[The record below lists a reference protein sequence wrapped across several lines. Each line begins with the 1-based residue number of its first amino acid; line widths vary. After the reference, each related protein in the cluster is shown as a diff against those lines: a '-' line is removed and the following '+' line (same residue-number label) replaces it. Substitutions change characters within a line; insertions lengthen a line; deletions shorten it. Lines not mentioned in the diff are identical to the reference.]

1 MTDSFPILR
10 RLACAILLAVLA
22 PALQAQSGAP
32 RAPAPRAGD
41 YIVAVV
47 NQELVTA
54 GEIDQRL
61 ERIQAEAARTNAT
74 LPPPQELR
82 KQVVDQL
89 INERV
94 LVTYARESGLKV
106 DEGELDRAVNNVA
119 LQNQLTPAQLRQKLR
134 QDGLDYQK
142 FRSSLRD
149 QILMERVRE
158 REVMN
163 RIQVTEAE
171 IDAFLAERRAA
182 AGSSTKLNIAQI
194 LVSVP
199 DGASVTEVA
208 QRRARALA
216 ALARVR
222 GGENFEAVAR
232 EVSEDGNRAQGGV
245 IGLRPADRLPDV
257 FVDAVRG
264 LGNGEITPE
273 LLRTGAGFHILKVVE
288 RQDAG
293 TFTIQQTHARHILLR
308 TSARLTQEAAVRRL
322 GEIKRAIVGGSKTFE
337 QAAQENSE
345 DATAAQGGD
354 LGWVSPGT
362 FVPEFEEVINALP
375 PGGISDP
382 VISRFGVHLV
392 QVLERRDV
400 TLDARQQREQ
410 ARNILREQKFENAYL
425 EWLRDLRGRAYVEY
439 REPPL

>member
-1 MTDSFPILR
+1 MTDSLPVLR
-10 RLACAILLAVLA
+10 RLACAIVVAVLA
-22 PALQAQSGAP
+22 PALQAQQ
-32 RAPAPRAGD
+32 RTPAPRAGD

-54 GEIDQRL
+54 GEIDQRI
-61 ERIQAEAARTNAT
+61 ERIRAEAARTNAT

-82 KQVVDQL
+82 KQVEDQL
-89 INERV
+89 IDERV
-94 LVTYARESGLKV
+94 LVTNARESGLKV

-134 QDGLDYQK
+134 QEGLDYQK

-163 RIQVTEAE
+163 RIQVSEAE
-171 IDAFLAERRAA
+171 IDAFLTERRAA
-182 AGSSTKLNIAQI
+182 AGLSTKLNIAQI

-199 DGASVTEVA
+199 EGASDAVVA
-208 QRRARALA
+208 QRQARAES

-232 EVSEDGNRAQGGV
+232 ELSEDGNRAQGGV

-257 FVDAVRG
+257 FVSAVRG
-264 LGNGEITPE
+264 LGSGEIAPQ
-273 LLRTGAGFHILKVVE
+273 LLRTGAGFHVLKVIE

-308 TSARLTQEAAVRRL
+308 TSARLTQDAAVRRL
-322 GEIKRAIVGGSKTFE
+322 GEIKRAIVSGTKTFE

-362 FVPEFEEVINALP
+362 FVPEFEEVINGLA
-375 PGGISDP
+375 PGGISEP

-392 QVLERRDV
+392 QVIERRDV
-400 TLDARQQREQ
+400 TLDARQQRDQ

>member
-1 MTDSFPILR
+1 MTDSLPFLR
-10 RLACAILLAVLA
+10 RLAFAIVLGVLA
-22 PALQAQSGAP
+22 PALQAQQ
-32 RAPAPRAGD
+32 RTPAPRAGD

-61 ERIQAEAARTNAT
+61 ERIRAEAARTNAT

-82 KQVVDQL
+82 KQVMDQL
-89 INERV
+89 IDERV
-94 LVTYARESGLKV
+94 LVTNARESGLKV
-106 DEGELDRAVNNVA
+106 DEAEIDRAVNNVA

-134 QDGLDYQK
+134 QEGLDYQK

-163 RIQVTEAE
+163 RIQVSEAE

-182 AGSSTKLNIAQI
+182 AGLSTKLNIAQI

-199 DGASVTEVA
+199 DGASDAVVA
-208 QRRARALA
+208 QRQARAES

-222 GGENFEAVAR
+222 SGENFEAVAR
-232 EVSEDGNRAQGGV
+232 ELSEDGNRAQGGV

-257 FVDAVRG
+257 FVSAVRG
-264 LGNGEITPE
+264 LGGGEIAPQ
-273 LLRTGAGFHILKVVE
+273 LLRTGAGFHVLKVVE

-308 TSARLTQEAAVRRL
+308 TSARLTQDAAVRRL
-322 GEIKRAIVGGSKTFE
+322 GEIKRAIVSGTKTFE

-362 FVPEFEEVINALP
+362 FVPEFEQVINGLT